1 MVQNDH
7 QRPSGEKDETQ
18 KNNKESEWELEPE
31 RMLGEANS
39 PLLNSEHTSSP
50 R

>member
-18 KNNKESEWELEPE
+18 RKNKESEWELEPE

-39 PLLNSEHTSSP
+39 PLLNSEHISSP